1 MGLVLKKKS
10 YLARHPC
17 TVVIPRFHQLRLDL
31 SALLTVMLLFLHS
44 GPSWLAEV
52 ALQHQPPAAEPAPA
66 DEGGGRRGCQG
77 QRGWWGAAQLC

>member
-1 MGLVLKKKS
+1 MRL
-10 YLARHPC
+10 
-17 TVVIPRFHQLRLDL
+17 FHQLRRDL
-31 SALLTVMLLFLHS
+31 AALLTVVLLFLHS

-77 QRGWWGAAQLC
+77 QQGGEEGALIAYNFEYVSEIKQQQT

>member
-1 MGLVLKKKS
+1 
-10 YLARHPC
+10 
-17 TVVIPRFHQLRLDL
+17 
-31 SALLTVMLLFLHS
+31 MLLFLHS

-77 QRGWWGAAQLC
+77 QRGWWGAAQLR